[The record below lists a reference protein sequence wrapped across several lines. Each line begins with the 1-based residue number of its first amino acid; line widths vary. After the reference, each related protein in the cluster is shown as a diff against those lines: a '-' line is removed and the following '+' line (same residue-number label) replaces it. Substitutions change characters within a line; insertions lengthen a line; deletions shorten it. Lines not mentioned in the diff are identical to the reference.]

1 MCGLAGILDLTTHHP
16 PERATLERMAS
27 CLAHRG
33 PDDEGF
39 YLAPPIGLAARRLSI
54 VDIAGGHI
62 PLANEDDT
70 IWVAYNGEIYNAP
83 ALRDELRAY
92 GHVFRTHGDTEV
104 IVHAYEQWG
113 DDCIA
118 PLRGM
123 FALALWDAPRQ
134 RLLLA
139 RDRFGVK
146 PLYYARQDG
155 RFVFASEIM
164 PILIGAELA
173 REPDLASLHHIFA
186 MGYLPAPHTM
196 FCGVQSLPPAHLMI
210 IDSRGA
216 DKPRPYWQL
225 QFPNNGSHA
234 RLSRD
239 EAVEK
244 FSCLLREA
252 VQLRLMSDVPIGA
265 LLSGGLDSSSLV
277 AWLQAL
283 SGGRT
288 HTFSIGFD
296 ANTHDESHHAQRAA
310 DALGAEHHTLD
321 FGLRDFAL
329 WQQVIRRMESP
340 QCSATSIPIYML
352 YRACHEAGFKVI
364 LTGEGADEL
373 LGGYHWFIGD
383 ARIRPWLKLPQP
395 LRALI
400 ARTLPIGS
408 TAGRRVLA
416 YSNSDP
422 ITRFALWSQAT
433 SDDERAMLKI
443 PNPQSPILNPRSPLP
458 ITNYHPLHQFLYC
471 EAHTRLPNFINDEVD
486 RMSMAH
492 SVEARVP
499 FLDHKLWEFTAQLP
513 PQFKLGHGLEKQL
526 LRAAMKNKLPAAI
539 RLRRKQGLAA
549 PHALFWRQAQLPAF
563 ARDALDE
570 SALRETGYFNL
581 AGVTQLLHEHRAE
594 RADHSRALTG
604 VLTTQLW
611 HGIFLK

>member
-16 PERATLERMAS
+16 PQRALLERMAS
-27 CLAHRG
+27 CLLHRG
-33 PDDEGF
+33 PDDDGF

-62 PLANEDDT
+62 PLANEDET
-70 IWVAYNGEIYNAP
+70 IWITYNGEVYNAP

-118 PLRGM
+118 HLRGM
-123 FALALWDAPRQ
+123 FALALWDTPRQ

-146 PLYYARQDG
+146 PLYYARHDG
-155 RFVFASEIM
+155 RFVFASEIL
-164 PILIGAELA
+164 PIIIGANLT
-173 REPDLASLHHIFA
+173 REPNLAALHHIFA

-225 QFPNNGSHA
+225 HFPNDGNHA

-296 ANTHDESHHAQRAA
+296 APTHDESHHAQRAA
-310 DALGAEHHTLD
+310 NALGTEHHTLD

-416 YSNSDP
+416 HGTSDP
-422 ITRFALWSQAT
+422 SARFALWSQAT

-443 PNPQSPILNPRSPLP
+443 PNPQSPILNPHYRLP

-513 PQFKLGHGLEKQL
+513 PQFKLGHGLEKPL

-563 ARDALDE
+563 ARDAIDE
-570 SALRETGYFNL
+570 SALHETGYFNL
-581 AGVTQLLHEHRAE
+581 AGVTHLLHEHRAA

-611 HGIFLK
+611 HDMFV